1 MYRKQDNF
9 KEKLN
14 PNLPSAAAKFLNRLS
29 YGFKTLVLR
38 NKSPYLLGLV
48 ITDRCNLNCFY
59 CESKNAGKINF
70 AIDQARHALSDAYKR
85 GHRSLYFTG
94 GEPML
99 WKDGEHGLH
108 ELVAYARELGFF
120 EVFIFTNGTFPLDIE
135 RCNYIV
141 TIDGPREIHNGIRN
155 GSYDLIIK
163 NVRNSV
169 TKAVFASITFSKANV
184 QYLEQFIDEISELD
198 LFRGIS
204 FNLLT
209 HWPEIIEKYG
219 LSYAERIELLDKI
232 WQLKKEGHAIVL
244 SAAAYTALK
253 ENNWKRPIPQIELGT
268 PDRTF
273 TCCRDIDNP
282 SICAN
287 CGYTN
292 CVEVSQILAFKPS
305 AMWQVFKMVD

>member
-14 PNLPSAAAKFLNRLS
+14 SNLPSAAAKFLNRFS
-29 YGFKTLVLR
+29 YGFKTLILR
-38 NKSPYLLGLV
+38 IKSPYLLGLV

-59 CESKNAGKINF
+59 CESKNAGKIHF

-108 ELVAYARELGFF
+108 ELVNYARELGFF

-184 QYLEQFIDEISELD
+184 QYLEQFVDEISELD

-219 LSYAERIELLDKI
+219 LSYTERIELLDKI
-232 WQLKKEGHAIVL
+232 WQLKKDGHPIVL
-244 SAAAYTALK
+244 SKAAYTALRK
-253 ENNWKRPIPQIELGT
+253 NNWKRPIPQIELGT

-287 CGYTN
+287 CGYAN
-292 CVEVSQILAFKPS
+292 CVEVSQILALKPS